1 MITDATYAWT
11 EWYNIANTKQFKDII
26 YDFEINIK
34 LWASSFLNCIYI
46 NLFSTFET
54 VDILKLYTLRNCR
67 HCEL

>member
-54 VDILKLYTLRNCR
+54 VDILKL
-67 HCEL
+67 

>member
-1 MITDATYAWT
+1 MMITDATYAWT

-46 NLFSTFET
+46 NIFCTFET
-54 VDILKLYTLRNCR
+54 VDILKL
-67 HCEL
+67 

>member
-34 LWASSFLNCIYI
+34 LWAFSFPNCIYI
-46 NLFSTFET
+46 NLFLYIWNCRYFEI
-54 VDILKLYTLRNCR
+54 VDIKKL
-67 HCEL
+67 